1 MPILELH
8 SIRKTFRR
16 GFWGVRTP
24 VLKGVDL
31 AIEQGEVYGFLGHN
45 GAGKSTTM
53 KIILGLLRPDQGHTV
68 VFGEVGSSARTRA
81 RTGYLGE
88 EVGLYPNL
96 NAMETL
102 LLAGEL
108 FRLPRKIAH
117 ERAQALIEQVGL
129 AHARDRKTKQYS
141 KGMRQRL
148 GLASALINDPELLI
162 LDEPYSGLDPIGRRQ
177 LRELILSLKAQGKT
191 IMMSSH
197 IVPDVEAV
205 CDKVGILSD
214 GVIARVLDL
223 NAART
228 QNSGEVEVVITGD
241 EARRMVA
248 REFAERQLH
257 ANDSICIVRCTNDHR
272 LKALVNDVYA
282 ANGRILEVKPLRSG
296 LEDVFVDVVGTRNG
310 NGKQHT
316 ASNTQVMLEPE
327 LSRR

>member
-8 SIRKTFRR
+8 SIHKSFRR

-24 VLKGVDL
+24 ILKGVDL
-31 AIEQGEVYGFLGHN
+31 TIDEGHIYGFLGHN

-53 KIILGLLRPDQGHTV
+53 KIILGLLRPDSGHAV
-68 VFGEVGSSARTRA
+68 VFGEQGSSEKTRA
-81 RTGYLGE
+81 RTGYRGE
-88 EVGLYPNL
+88 EVGLYPNM
-96 NAMETL
+96 NAMDTL
-102 LLAGEL
+102 LLAGQL
-108 FRLPRKIAH
+108 FRLPKKLAR
-117 ERAQALIEQVGL
+117 ERAAALIEQVGL
-129 AHARDRKTKQYS
+129 AHAGDKRTKSYS

-148 GLASALINDPELLI
+148 GLATALINDPELLI

-177 LRELILSLKAQGKT
+177 LRELLLSLKAQGKT

-205 CDKVGILSD
+205 CDRVGILSD

-223 NAART
+223 NAARA
-228 QNSGEVEVVITGD
+228 QNDGEVEVVIAGD

-257 ANDSICIVRCTNDHR
+257 ANHSICIVRSANDHR

-310 NGKQHT
+310 NGKKHE
-316 ASNTQVMLEPE
+316 ASNTPVMLEPE

>member
-8 SIRKTFRR
+8 SIHKTFRR

-24 VLKGVDL
+24 ILKGVDL
-31 AIEQGEVYGFLGHN
+31 AIERGDIYGFLGHN

-53 KIILGLLRPDQGHTV
+53 KIILGLLRPEQGHV
-68 VFGEVGSSARTRA
+68 VLFGEAGSSARARA
-81 RTGYLGE
+81 RIGYLGE

-108 FRLPRKIAH
+108 FRIPKQAA
-117 ERAQALIEQVGL
+117 RARAEVLIEQVGL
-129 AHARDRKTKQYS
+129 KHAGDRRTKHYS

-148 GLASALINDPELLI
+148 GLATALINDPELLI

-177 LRELILSLKAQGKT
+177 LRELLMALKAQGKT

-205 CDKVGILSD
+205 CDKVGILAG

-223 NAART
+223 NASRT
-228 QNSGEVEVVITGD
+228 ESNGDVEVVIAGA
-241 EARRMVA
+241 EARQMVA
-248 REFAERQLH
+248 RDFGEHQIH
-257 ANDSICIVRCTNDHR
+257 ANDSICIVRSSTDHR
-272 LKALVNDVYA
+272 LKALIDHVYS
-282 ANGRILEVKPLRSG
+282 ANGRVLEVKPLRSG

-310 NGKQHT
+310 NGRKNS
-316 ASNTQVMLEPE
+316 ASNTPVMLEPE

>member
-8 SIRKTFRR
+8 SIHKSFRR
-16 GFWGVRTP
+16 GFFGVRTP
-24 VLKGVDL
+24 ILKGVDL
-31 AIEQGEVYGFLGHN
+31 TIERGDIYGFLGHN

-53 KIILGLLRPDQGHTV
+53 KIILGLVRPDKGHAV
-68 VFGEVGSSARTRA
+68 VFGEAGSTAKTRA

-102 LLAGEL
+102 VLAGEL
-108 FRLPRKIAH
+108 FRLPKKVA
-117 ERAQALIEQVGL
+117 RARAEALVEQVGL
-129 AHARDRKTKQYS
+129 ARAGDKRTKSYS

-148 GLASALINDPELLI
+148 GLATALINDPELLI

-177 LRELILSLKAQGKT
+177 LRELLVALKAQGKT

-223 NAART
+223 NAARA
-228 QNSGEVEVVITGD
+228 QNNGEVEVVITGD

-248 REFAERQLH
+248 REFGERQLH
-257 ANDSICIVRCTNDHR
+257 ANDQICIVRSANDHR
-272 LKALVNDVYA
+272 LKALVNEVYA
-282 ANGRILEVKPLRSG
+282 ANGRVLEVKPLRSG

-310 NGKQHT
+310 NSKKHQ

>member
-8 SIRKTFRR
+8 SIHKSFRR
-16 GFWGVRTP
+16 GFFGVRTP
-24 VLKGVDL
+24 ILKGVDL
-31 AIEQGEVYGFLGHN
+31 AIERGDIYGFLGHN

-68 VFGEVGSSARTRA
+68 VFGERGSSEKTRA
-81 RTGYLGE
+81 RIGYLGE

-102 LLAGEL
+102 LLVGEL
-108 FRLPRKIAH
+108 FRLPKKIA
-117 ERAQALIEQVGL
+117 RARAEALVDQVGL
-129 AHARDRKTKQYS
+129 AHASDRRTKQYS

-148 GLASALINDPELLI
+148 GLATALVNDPELLI

-177 LRELILSLKAQGKT
+177 LRELLLSLKTQGKT

-205 CDKVGILSD
+205 CDKVGILGD

-223 NAART
+223 KASRAEN
-228 QNSGEVEVVITGD
+228 NGDVEVIIAGA

-248 REFAERQLH
+248 RDYGEHQLH
-257 ANDSICIVRCTNDHR
+257 ANDSICIVRCTTDLR
-272 LKALVNDVYA
+272 LKALINDVYA
-282 ANGRILEVKPLRSG
+282 ADGRVLEVKPLRSG

-310 NGKQHT
+310 KNRNAT
-316 ASNTQVMLEPE
+316 SNTQIMLEPE

>member
-8 SIRKTFRR
+8 SVHKSFRR
-16 GFWGVRTP
+16 GFLGIKTA

-31 AIEQGEVYGFLGHN
+31 SIERGEVYGFLGHN

-53 KIILGLLRPDQGHTV
+53 KIILGLLRPEQGGV
-68 VFGEVGSSARTRA
+68 VLFGEPGTGPRNRA
-81 RTGYLGE
+81 RIGYLGE

-96 NAMETL
+96 NATETL

-108 FRLPRKIAH
+108 FRIPKEIARV
-117 ERAQALIEQVGL
+117 RAAALIEQVGL
-129 AHARDRKTKQYS
+129 KHAGDRRTRHYS

-148 GLASALINDPELLI
+148 GLASALVNDPELLI

-177 LRELILSLKAQGKT
+177 LRELILKLKSQGKT

-205 CDKVGILSD
+205 CDRVGILAD

-223 NAART
+223 KAIRRE
-228 QNSGEVEVVITGD
+228 SGGEVEVGIAGA
-241 EARRMVA
+241 EAQRMVA
-248 REFAERQLH
+248 REFAERRLH
-257 ANDSICIVRCTNDHR
+257 ANDSICIVRCAGDQR
-272 LKALVNDVYA
+272 LKSLIDDVYGA
-282 ANGRILEVKPLRSG
+282 GGRVLEVKPMRSG
-296 LEDVFVDVVGTRNG
+296 LEDAFVDVVGTRTG
-310 NGKQHT
+310 QKAT
-316 ASNTQVMLEPE
+316 ANESVELEPE

>member
-8 SIRKTFRR
+8 SIHKSFRR

-24 VLKGVDL
+24 ILKGVDL
-31 AIEQGEVYGFLGHN
+31 AIERGDIYGFLGHN

-53 KIILGLLRPDQGHTV
+53 KIILGLLRPEQGHTV
-68 VFGEVGSSARTRA
+68 IFGEAKSSEKSRA
-81 RTGYLGE
+81 RMGYLGE

-96 NAMETL
+96 NAMDTL

-108 FRLPRKIAH
+108 FRLPRKIA
-117 ERAQALIEQVGL
+117 RARAEALIEQVGL
-129 AHARDRKTKQYS
+129 AHAADRKTKQYS

-148 GLASALINDPELLI
+148 GLATALINDPELLI

-177 LRELILSLKAQGKT
+177 LRELLLALKAQGKT

-205 CDKVGILSD
+205 CDKVGILAD
-214 GVIARVLDL
+214 GVIARALDL
-223 NAART
+223 NASRA
-228 QNSGEVEVVITGD
+228 QNSGEVEVVIAGA
-241 EARRMVA
+241 EARDMVA
-248 REFAERQLH
+248 RDFGEHQLH
-257 ANDSICIVRCTNDHR
+257 ANDSICIVRSSTDHR
-272 LKALVNDVYA
+272 LKALVDHVYA
-282 ANGRILEVKPLRSG
+282 ANGRVVEVKPLRSG

-310 NGKQHT
+310 NGKKHT
-316 ASNTQVMLEPE
+316 ASNTSVMLEPE

>member
-8 SIRKTFRR
+8 SIHKAFRR
-16 GFWGVRTP
+16 GFWGIRTP
-24 VLKGVDL
+24 ILKGVDL
-31 AIEQGEVYGFLGHN
+31 AIEEGHIYGFLGHN

-53 KIILGLLRPDQGHTV
+53 KIILGLLRPDQGHVV
-68 VFGEVGSSARTRA
+68 VFGERGSSEKTRA

-96 NAMETL
+96 NAMDTL
-102 LLAGEL
+102 FLAGEL
-108 FRLPRKIAH
+108 FRLPRKVAR
-117 ERAQALIEQVGL
+117 ERAGALIEQVGL
-129 AHARDRKTKQYS
+129 AHAGDKRTKSYS

-148 GLASALINDPELLI
+148 GLATALINDPELLI

-177 LRELILSLKAQGKT
+177 LRELLLSLKTQGKT

-205 CDKVGILSD
+205 CDRVGILSD

-223 NAART
+223 NATRA
-228 QNSGEVEVVITGD
+228 QNDGEVEVVITGD

-248 REFAERQLH
+248 REFGERQLH
-257 ANDSICIVRCTNDHR
+257 ANHQICIVRSANDHR
-272 LKALVNDVYA
+272 LKALVEAVYA
-282 ANGRILEVKPLRSG
+282 ASGRVLEVKPLRSG

-310 NGKQHT
+310 NGKKHE
-316 ASNTQVMLEPE
+316 ASNTPVMLEPE